1 MHSTA
6 LQKTI
11 TIDFHGIVLFSPERL
26 KDYFGGSIEDGTNIY
41 RIMTTTDAGEDV
53 INKGIVI
60 PILGINDSTY
70 EVFARTK
77 ESPSAIEDLV
87 SFESGIYPLQVTN
100 QLIIADMASLVE
112 WDEGAGWIDVP
123 IRPGHYAVTVRGF
136 RQIIDHE
143 VKRFGFEFILDK
155 RAEAPAFTADMS
167 RSMQVLELPD
177 LH

>member
-41 RIMTTTDAGEDV
+41 RIMTTPDAGEDV

-87 SFESGIYPLQVTN
+87 SFESGIYPL
-100 QLIIADMASLVE
+100 ASLVE
-112 WDEGAGWIDVP
+112 WNEGAGWIDVP